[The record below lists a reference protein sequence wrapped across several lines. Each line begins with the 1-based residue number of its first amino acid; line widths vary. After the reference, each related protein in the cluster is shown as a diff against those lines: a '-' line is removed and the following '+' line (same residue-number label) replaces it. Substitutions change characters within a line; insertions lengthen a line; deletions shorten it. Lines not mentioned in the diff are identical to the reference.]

1 MLHFHKIYQLAFVQ
15 MSYNAIMKTK
25 VLVNIYKECIITFDN
40 HLGYRKIERN
50 ASWEINPIN
59 IPFSR

>member
-1 MLHFHKIYQLAFVQ
+1 

-40 HLGYRKIERN
+40 HLGYRKITQNTRLNEMLAGKSTQSTYLFLVRV
-50 ASWEINPIN
+50 
-59 IPFSR
+59 